1 MISKT
6 MLSAHYHNREVVA
19 IFIFNPAHVFN
30 VVRKDYCLFTTT
42 VFIDTAFH
50 KDINPCNDNG
60 GD

>member
-19 IFIFNPAHVFN
+19 IFIFNAAHVFN
-30 VVRKDYCLFTTT
+30 VVRKDYCLFTTP

-50 KDINPCNDNG
+50 KDINSLQ
-60 GD
+60 